1 MYHLRRIKVLL
12 ATCLLVCTS
21 LWAQD
26 VKITISSATASSYHN
41 DDLQAANAIDG
52 NFETI
57 WHSNWND
64 IPSFPVDF
72 VITLEKESHVDYVRY
87 TPRLS
92 GTNGNW
98 KKVDVSYS
106 TSTSSSS
113 FISSVTYDLKGA
125 SSTFDF
131 PIGAICGQIKFTIYP
146 GETDN
151 GKNLA
156 SAAEIAAYAYDTA
169 KPAAFAEYFNGDV
182 YSELKPDVTSSNGI
196 ADADVKALVEAML
209 ADAEGYKKF
218 RVGEYE
224 PYMTTATVRN
234 NLKTNALYNN
244 YENPTGIY
252 LKRGESCIIA
262 VSGIGDYPVGLK
274 IKDWYKS
281 GDLSTYKLRNGL
293 NYITATTEG
302 NVFVDYYTDDFKNA
316 PNVQMH
322 FINAPVLGYWDQAT
336 MTNADWVSM
345 LAGPLTEDDEIIII
359 TRSEHAQTAY
369 PVKQWKT
376 YCPTDV
382 DSTMTCYQQ
391 VQWAERDILGLEMY
405 ERQVKNRQLFYADK
419 SGSMY
424 AGGDASVCG
433 YGDLRVLVAPDAK
446 VFDFWGVGHEWGHN
460 NQMAGF
466 YWTGCG
472 ETTNNIPASWAQ
484 FKFTGNRDANGN
496 PTNLRLEDEVTGI
509 NDYKGMRGGRMQT
522 YFEEG
527 LRKGVQWQLQDG
539 PDWHA
544 ETPTAVTVT
553 GRDENGNDL
562 GQVNTTWRHY
572 DHFVKLAPFWQLNL
586 WGTVANKNPYIITK
600 VIEAIRVTDN
610 YTSTYNTNG
619 KQQIN
624 WMKLACQGAEMDL
637 LPFFE
642 KAGMLRPIH
651 AYVDDYAK
659 GWNIITEEMM
669 NELKASVAAEVAAGR
684 YQAYPDEEINYIN
697 GHNYHIYRDNLELNV
712 TAMEGER
719 NGDKVTIQH
728 SVAQNAVAFETYNAQ
743 DELIRITMYGLGS
756 DDTHSYTQ
764 VLFPSSFDESENAAY
779 IMAVGYDGERQRV
792 YQTYANEDEAKY
804 GELGRILT
812 GVEAMQAFCD
822 DTKVGYYKSSALTDL
837 NAAYNKAKAVY
848 DKKESAKYAAVY
860 DMLNTEFMKVQN
872 DATARVGI
880 VEGNAYRL
888 TNRAYPTLSMSA
900 GTNDV
905 MIGEQTNNND
915 VQKWYFEGSGTEGYY
930 YLKNKATNTYPGN
943 VETSQ
948 SLSLDKTTKAEAHAY
963 KLQDMG
969 DGIWALVGATG
980 LHCSASQSYNIV
992 GWGADAEATQWYI
1005 TVVETNPNAEA
1016 LNNLQ
1021 VLVDKAEA
1029 LIAEIEADGAYST
1042 ISTSTAQSE
1051 VATAKNDIASGTYNE
1066 SVYNELND
1074 QYTALLNAKKSVD
1087 DAALDA
1093 KKLDLS
1099 TLIDNANS
1107 LIAQCGTVVFNDATP
1122 DTELAL
1128 QTSNESGYYYLS
1140 TNAYETEE
1148 GNLDNLI
1155 DESDETYF
1163 HSAWS
1168 WDVNAVHYLKVDMGE
1183 GKSLKE
1189 FTFTYKTTKGLF
1201 PTVINVY
1208 GSNDDSQGELLHT
1221 FTKDND
1227 VLPTEVG
1234 RSWTSSVISSE
1245 AAYRYIRF
1253 EVTESDGGGYGATP
1267 KGEYCFVMSYFGITE
1282 MAKPESYTVTLGNDH
1297 GDVTEELLLTAF
1309 KAVQEAQ
1316 SVVDYANTEAQVNE
1330 AIEKLQEQYQTLDEA
1345 KKAVTYVEY
1354 TISTLVEGGGVIYKG
1369 QTYTTT
1375 LTAPNTLTVDD
1386 LDGAVEVE
1394 GYVVR
1399 SITINGTEISI
1410 IYNKVYTV
1418 TITGGEGEGRVTF
1431 GDDEYANGETFDAL
1445 QNSFAAA
1452 DLTAKDVTGYTKSE
1466 VTVNH
1471 ETGAITVVYTLN
1483 TSALSTLIE
1492 ETNVLMQA
1500 CQVFV
1505 NSAYVTEQLLTNTS
1519 AAITSAMGTLSK
1531 ENLTYAEYTKTL
1543 TALQTANTTLTQAKI
1558 SAEAEAAER
1567 TELNGQLS
1575 ALITETKTL
1584 IASCYENEVLKF
1596 INSEF
1601 VTEET
1606 ISAVRTIVADAEAK
1620 CAYNGTPASE
1630 YNASIDALTEAKSS
1644 LVTAIENAEE
1654 EAEQRVLLKAE
1665 LQDLVN
1671 NTNTLMALCGE
1682 IRTAPAT
1689 TLSGAVGLQTTQ
1701 SANNFYLSTNA
1712 QEKSEG
1718 PIAGLT
1724 DDDKSTFFHS
1734 SWKARMGEAHY
1745 LQVDMGAQY
1754 ALKEF
1759 AFGYV
1764 TRDNGGGGPHPST
1777 IVVSG
1782 SNSTDNDSFVELR
1795 VINSGLPTDGN
1806 ESWSTTENIVTPK
1819 MPYRYLRFTVTL
1831 SAGTNGCKHSNPDEY
1846 FFTMSKF
1853 SLTAVPT
1860 EATPYADVY
1869 EKAGVVTEAQLLEVY
1884 YEKESAQSIINSANN
1899 TELTAAKEALQAKYD
1914 ALNTA
1919 YTTINKSELEALL
1932 PEAEALINSCY
1943 TDETFNYTGSLYV
1956 TAELMTEVEGVISA
1970 AHTALD
1976 NTVSQEEYD
1985 VALADLRNAQAELQY
2000 AVDHAWLPVILTTNI
2015 NAPVLYVMNSKRGA
2029 SKALQYDPAEEHTFC
2044 IAEKVES
2051 SVKQAFFFME
2061 GDAATQVYVYPFA
2074 AGGQVLSA
2082 DNTDNGAKKVFAKV
2096 MGEMNKQQWT
2106 FHKQIFESVD
2116 CYGLKPVGT
2125 NTYLSNYGGGSAKMG
2140 FFTTLNDGGSLFTFT
2155 PTTIKGSAAYHS
2167 LNVYYA
2173 EAARVASSEIVGGDE
2188 VGYYPETKATAYNT
2202 AYSTA
2207 TDLLDGES
2215 FDYATYFNAYEA
2227 LKTANEALEL
2237 IMPEVG
2243 KYYRFVSVVKK
2254 NDETNSYANVY
2265 ANPADNKMYWA
2276 ADKATGDAT
2285 AMWTFVPLA
2294 DGKFAVTNLHTGS
2307 SINTFINYN
2316 PSPLGETAG
2325 EVSIV
2330 SLSLDGQIGIKCGDR
2345 MMHAQGGGAVVHW
2358 ETGADDGSAWRIV
2371 EVDVNAVMHT
2381 ATLKYEH
2388 AGLFLNY
2395 AVAKPEGVKAYY
2407 IDGTKEINIVDGVG
2421 ELKLTEL
2428 EGDVIPARTA
2438 VILYAPEI
2446 GNDAKTYDFY
2456 YTTDDSEIDNLLTG
2470 SAYTQYLAAEADH
2483 AYYSFGQKKGQ
2494 VGLYKNSVKYVYD
2507 DEQSAYVEAAEDATH
2522 YKVSANKVLFD
2533 WDASSQGV
2541 TSFRFRMGDEETG
2554 IEGITIDA
2562 DATIYDLYGRRVL
2575 EVVTPGLYIVN
2586 GEKRYVKV
2594 K

>member
-1 MYHLRRIKVLL
+1 MVQEWGFKYH
-12 ATCLLVCTS
+12 
-21 LWAQD
+21 
-26 VKITISSATASSYHN
+26 
-41 DDLQAANAIDG
+41 
-52 NFETI
+52 
-57 WHSNWND
+57 
-64 IPSFPVDF
+64 
-72 VITLEKESHVDYVRY
+72 
-87 TPRLS
+87 
-92 GTNGNW
+92 
-98 KKVDVSYS
+98 
-106 TSTSSSS
+106 
-113 FISSVTYDLKGA
+113 
-125 SSTFDF
+125 
-131 PIGAICGQIKFTIYP
+131 
-146 GETDN
+146 
-151 GKNLA
+151 
-156 SAAEIAAYAYDTA
+156 
-169 KPAAFAEYFNGDV
+169 
-182 YSELKPDVTSSNGI
+182 
-196 ADADVKALVEAML
+196 
-209 ADAEGYKKF
+209 
-218 RVGEYE
+218 
-224 PYMTTATVRN
+224 
-234 NLKTNALYNN
+234 
-244 YENPTGIY
+244 
-252 LKRGESCIIA
+252 
-262 VSGIGDYPVGLK
+262 
-274 IKDWYKS
+274 
-281 GDLSTYKLRNGL
+281 KLRNGL

-302 NVFVDYYTDDFKNA
+302 NVFVDYYTDDFKIA

-336 MTNADWVSM
+336 MTNADWESM

-382 DSTMTCYQQ
+382 NSTMTYYQQ

-405 ERQVKNRQLFYADK
+405 DRQVKNRQLFYADK

-433 YGDLRVLVAPDAK
+433 YGDLRVLVTPDAK

-659 GWNIITEEMM
+659 GWNIITEEMI

-888 TNRAYPTLSMSA
+888 TNRAYPTRSMSA

-963 KLQDMG
+963 KLQDMD

-980 LHCSASQSYNIV
+980 LHCSASQSYNFV

-1021 VLVDKAEA
+1021 VLVNKAEA

-1042 ISTSTAQSE
+1042 ISTATAQSE
-1051 VATAKNDIASGTYNE
+1051 VATAKDVVASGTYNE
-1066 SVYNELND
+1066 SVYNELNN
-1074 QYTALLNAKKSVD
+1074 QYTALLAAKNEVDNSAIGELKAQLSVLIGETNTLINSCGTITVVE
-1087 DAALDA
+1087 AADLV
-1093 KKLDLS
+1093 LS
-1099 TLIDNANS
+1099 TTAGEGVNYLSSGPNATASEGNIS
-1107 LIAQCGTVVFNDATP
+1107 NLV
-1122 DTELAL
+1122 DTDINTSF
-1128 QTSNESGYYYLS
+1128 TSNWSNQTGNPYLQV
-1140 TNAYETEE
+1140 ALPDGEE
-1148 GNLDNLI
+1148 L
-1155 DESDETYF
+1155 S
-1163 HSAWS
+1163 
-1168 WDVNAVHYLKVDMGE
+1168 K
-1183 GKSLKE
+1183 
-1189 FTFTYKTTKGLF
+1189 FTFTFTARQGGGA
-1201 PTVINVY
+1201 PTPSIIVVS
-1208 GSNDDSQGELLHT
+1208 GSNDGQYFTQIET
-1221 FTKDND
+1221 FTKENHGF
-1227 VLPTEVG
+1227 PAAASGEQ
-1234 RSWTSSVISSE
+1234 WTSPEITAETSYKYLRFTVTKSE
-1245 AAYRYIRF
+1245 RSNSGA
-1253 EVTESDGGGYGATP
+1253 DDPNGY
-1267 KGEYCFVMSYFGITE
+1267 YHFGISHFGVSSLDE
-1282 MAKPESYTVTLGNDH
+1282 MVVTILPESGN
-1297 GDVTEELLLTAF
+1297 VTEELWFSAY

-1330 AIEKLQEQYQTLDEA
+1330 AIEKLQVQYNALQEA
-1345 KKAVTYVEY
+1345 KNAVQYVDF
-1354 TISTLVEGGGVIYKG
+1354 TISSNIAGGGVRY
-1369 QTYTTT
+1369 QDVDYTTT

-1394 GYVVR
+1394 GYVAK

-1519 AAITSAMGTLSK
+1519 VAITSAMGTLSK
-1531 ENLTYAEYTKTL
+1531 ENLTYAEYTETL

-1630 YNASIDALTEAKSS
+1630 YNASIDALTEAKSN

-1689 TLSGAVGLQTTQ
+1689 TLSGVVGLQTTQ
-1701 SANNFYLSTNA
+1701 PANNFYLSTNA
-1712 QEKSEG
+1712 QEESEG
-1718 PIAGLT
+1718 LIVGLT

-1932 PEAEALINSCY
+1932 PEVEALINSCY

-2029 SKALQYDPAEEHTFC
+2029 SKALQYDPTEEHTFC

-2074 AGGQVLSA
+2074 AGEQVLSA

-2173 EAARVASSEIVGGDE
+2173 EAAKVASSEIVGGDE
-2188 VGYYPETKATAYNT
+2188 VGYYPETEATAYNT

-2215 FDYATYFNAYEA
+2215 FDYATYFNAYKA
-2227 LKTANEALEL
+2227 LKTANEALPEL
-2237 IMPEVG
+2237 NMPEEG

-2254 NDETNSYANVY
+2254 NDETYANVY

-2395 AVAKPEGVKAYY
+2395 AVEKPEGVKAYY

-2456 YTTDDSEIDNLLTG
+2456 YTADDSEIDNLLTG

-2483 AYYSFGQKKGQ
+2483 AYYNFGQKEGQ

-2541 TSFRFRMGDEETG
+2541 TSFRFRIDGEETG
-2554 IEGITIDA
+2554 IEEVTVGAED
-2562 DATIYDLYGRRVL
+2562 TIYDLYGRRL
-2575 EVVTPGLYIVN
+2575 AEVTTSGLCIVN

>member
-12 ATCLLVCTS
+12 ATCLLACTS

-64 IPSFPVDF
+64 IPSFPVTF
-72 VITLEKESHVDYVRY
+72 VITLEKVSHVDYVRY

-98 KKVDVSYS
+98 KEVEVSYS
-106 TSTSSSS
+106 TSTSGSS
-113 FISSVTYDLKGA
+113 FTSPVTYDLKGA

-131 PIGAICGQIKFTIYP
+131 PIAANCGQIKFTIYS

-252 LKRGESCIIA
+252 LKPGESCIIA
-262 VSGIGDYPVGLK
+262 VSGIGNYPVGLK

-281 GDLSTYKLRNGL
+281 GDLSTYRLRNGL

-336 MTNADWVSM
+336 MTNADWESM
-345 LAGPLTEDDEIIII
+345 LAGPLTVDDEVIII

-382 DSTMTCYQQ
+382 NSTMTYYQQ

-405 ERQVKNRQLFYADK
+405 DRQVKNRQLFYADK

-433 YGDLRVLVAPDAK
+433 YGDLRVLVTPDAK

-553 GRDENGNDL
+553 GRDENGNDK

-659 GWNIITEEMM
+659 GWNIITEEMI

-697 GHNYHIYRDNLELNV
+697 GHNYHIYRDNLKLNV

-756 DDTHSYTQ
+756 NDTHSYTQ

-812 GVEAMQAFCD
+812 GVEAMQALCD
-822 DTKVGYYKSSALTDL
+822 DAKVGYYKSSALTDL

-888 TNRAYPTLSMSA
+888 TNRAYATLSMAVETS
-900 GTNDV
+900 D
-905 MIGEQTNNND
+905 GENKDEMFALTTAETDAQL
-915 VQKWYFEGSGTEGYY
+915 WYFEASDTEGRY
-930 YLKNKATNTYPGN
+930 YLKNKSTEKYPGN
-943 VETSQ
+943 VTSGAV
-948 SLSLDKTTKAEAHAY
+948 LKADKTKDGAY
-963 KLQDMG
+963 AYELRDMG

-980 LHCSASQSYNIV
+980 LHCSETQSYNIV
-992 GWGADAEATQWYI
+992 GWGTGDHATQWYI

-1029 LIAEIEADGAYST
+1029 LIAEIEADVAYST
-1042 ISTSTAQSE
+1042 ISTATAQSE
-1051 VATAKNDIASGTYNE
+1051 VATAKDVIASGTYNE

-1099 TLIDNANS
+1099 TLIGETNTLINS
-1107 LIAQCGTVVFNDATP
+1107 CGTITVVEAADLVLSTTEGEGVNFLTAGPNATP
-1122 DTELAL
+1122 SEGAL
-1128 QTSNESGYYYLS
+1128 S
-1140 TNAYETEE
+1140 
-1148 GNLDNLI
+1148 NLI
-1155 DESDETYF
+1155 DNDSGTSFTSNWGSQTGNPYLQVQLPDEDKL
-1163 HSAWS
+1163 S
-1168 WDVNAVHYLKVDMGE
+1168 K
-1183 GKSLKE
+1183 
-1189 FTFTYKTTKGLF
+1189 FTFTFTARQGGGA
-1201 PTVINVY
+1201 PTPSIIVVS
-1208 GSNDDSQGELLHT
+1208 GSNDGQDFTPIAT
-1221 FTKDND
+1221 FTKEEH
-1227 VLPTEVG
+1227 VFPAAASGEQ
-1234 RSWTSSVISSE
+1234 WTSPEITAETAYKYLRFTVTKSERSSSG
-1245 AAYRYIRF
+1245 ADAPN
-1253 EVTESDGGGYGATP
+1253 GY
-1267 KGEYCFVMSYFGITE
+1267 YHFGISHFGVSSLDE
-1282 MAKPESYTVTLGNDH
+1282 MVVTILPES

-1394 GYVVR
+1394 GYVAK

-1418 TITGGEGEGRVTF
+1418 TIIGGEGQGSVTF

-1531 ENLTYAEYTKTL
+1531 ENLTYAEYTEIL
-1543 TALQTANTTLTQAKI
+1543 TALQTAKNTLVEAKAK
-1558 SAEAEAAER
+1558 AEAEATER
-1567 TELNGQLS
+1567 TELKAELQALVERTQSLMDNCGTVTFVEATADEEVKLQTTYPAGDGYLS
-1575 ALITETKTL
+1575 ANSTQSDAMSVTKLLDDDINSHYHSSWNVAAADDHYLQVYLGEGKSLVEFTFTYATRNEANSNNTSPAPTKIQVYGSSDGASFTESDLLATFTKDKDNLPAYTNAGKDWTSKSITSSATYKYLRFYVRTSDGPGNEQKDGHYFFAMSMFGLTSVGQPARYDIELAAPGVRGVTEEMLEGVYRKNASASNLLEGDPANSDLNAMINELTTAYDELDEAYNTYVFDKSELGTLITQTREL
-1584 IASCYENEVLKF
+1584 IASCYE
-1596 INSEF
+1596 
-1601 VTEET
+1601 
-1606 ISAVRTIVADAEAK
+1606 
-1620 CAYNGTPASE
+1620 G
-1630 YNASIDALTEAKSS
+1630 
-1644 LVTAIENAEE
+1644 
-1654 EAEQRVLLKAE
+1654 
-1665 LQDLVN
+1665 
-1671 NTNTLMALCGE
+1671 
-1682 IRTAPAT
+1682 
-1689 TLSGAVGLQTTQ
+1689 
-1701 SANNFYLSTNA
+1701 
-1712 QEKSEG
+1712 
-1718 PIAGLT
+1718 
-1724 DDDKSTFFHS
+1724 
-1734 SWKARMGEAHY
+1734 
-1745 LQVDMGAQY
+1745 
-1754 ALKEF
+1754 
-1759 AFGYV
+1759 
-1764 TRDNGGGGPHPST
+1764 
-1777 IVVSG
+1777 
-1782 SNSTDNDSFVELR
+1782 
-1795 VINSGLPTDGN
+1795 
-1806 ESWSTTENIVTPK
+1806 
-1819 MPYRYLRFTVTL
+1819 
-1831 SAGTNGCKHSNPDEY
+1831 
-1846 FFTMSKF
+1846 
-1853 SLTAVPT
+1853 
-1860 EATPYADVY
+1860 
-1869 EKAGVVTEAQLLEVY
+1869 
-1884 YEKESAQSIINSANN
+1884 
-1899 TELTAAKEALQAKYD
+1899 
-1914 ALNTA
+1914 
-1919 YTTINKSELEALL
+1919 
-1932 PEAEALINSCY
+1932 
-1943 TDETFNYTGSLYV
+1943 ETFKYTGSLYI
-1956 TAELMTEVEGVISA
+1956 TEDLVETTTSKADEAQQVFENNINVEQYS
-1970 AHTALD
+1970 D
-1976 NTVSQEEYD
+1976 
-1985 VALADLRNAQAELQY
+1985 ALAQLKEVYANLQY
-2000 AVDHAWLPVILTTNI
+2000 AIECALFPVLLT
-2015 NAPVLYVMNSKRGA
+2015 ADPASPVLYIIKTKRDGDNLV
-2029 SKALQYDPAEEHTFC
+2029 LQYDEPTELFSVTT
-2044 IAEKVES
+2044 IVEKEPT
-2051 SVKQAFFFME
+2051 QAFYFMKGE
-2061 GDAATQVYVYPFA
+2061 GSQVYIYPFM
-2074 AGGQVLSA
+2074 AGGKVLAANEVGNASGTALAMEKGSA
-2082 DNTDNGAKKVFAKV
+2082 TYEQWVFVARAD
-2096 MGEMNKQQWT
+2096 GYYNLQ
-2106 FHKQIFESVD
+2106 
-2116 CYGLKPVGT
+2116 PAGT
-2125 NTYLSNYGGGSAKMG
+2125 STYLSNIYGTSHKMG
-2140 FFTTLNDGGSLFTFT
+2140 FYGSSPDTDKGSLFKFE
-2155 PTTIKGSAAYHS
+2155 PTTVEGS
-2167 LNVYYA
+2167 YYYLKLKDYYETQA
-2173 EAARVASSEIVGGDE
+2173 KVASSEIQGGTAVGC
-2188 VGYYPETKATAYNT
+2188 YPEAAADAYNT
-2202 AYSTA
+2202 AYSNAANVLEDATA
-2207 TDLLDGES
+2207 TDEE
-2215 FDYATYFNAYEA
+2215 YTNAYNA
-2227 LKTANEALEL
+2227 LKAANEALNL

-2243 KYYRFVSVVKK
+2243 KYYTIVSACE
-2254 NDETNSYANVY
+2254 DQRGGQL
-2265 ANPADNKMYWA
+2265 MY
-2276 ADKATGDAT
+2276 ATGENGMKFSDEKTAQSPDALWTFTKDGYMMNLQTGCYVGTSQWAT
-2285 AMWTFVPLA
+2285 ALTLVENGA
-2294 DGKFAVTNLHTGS
+2294 TV
-2307 SINTFINYN
+2307 
-2316 PSPLGETAG
+2316 
-2325 EVSIV
+2325 VSFE
-2330 SLSLDGQIGIKCGDR
+2330 SLLTSDGQVLLKPGNGYPL
-2345 MMHAQGGGAVVHW
+2345 HAQGAGSTIVGYVNDNNA
-2358 ETGADDGSAWRIV
+2358 SAWRIV

-2407 IDGTKEINIVDGVG
+2407 IDGTKDINIVDGVG

-2470 SAYTQYLAAEADH
+2470 SAYQTYREAETNH
-2483 AYYSFGQKKGQ
+2483 NYYIFGRKDDV
-2494 VGLYKNSVKYVYD
+2494 VGLYKNSVVYD
-2507 DEQSAYVEAAEDATH
+2507 ATGAAGDTH
-2522 YKVSANKVLFD
+2522 YKMSANKVLFD
-2533 WDASSQGV
+2533 WDNSAGNV
-2541 TSFRFRMGDEETG
+2541 NAFRFRIDGEETG
-2554 IEGITIDA
+2554 IEEVTVGAED
-2562 DATIYDLYGRRVL
+2562 TIYDLYGRRL
-2575 EVVTPGLYIVN
+2575 AEVTTSGLYIVN